1 MIKSKKIINLIPARA
16 LLCGIYVASLWLGGF
31 SLDTWSV
38 NYYMNVC
45 VYVCVCAPVGGT
57 LPFYKSQVSVNAD
70 EFKFIN

>member
-1 MIKSKKIINLIPARA
+1 MIKSKIINLIPARA

-45 VYVCVCAPVGGT
+45 VCAPVGGT
-57 LPFYKSQVSVNAD
+57 LPFYKSHVSVNAD